1 MAILRQDRA
10 PEPTLFQSDTAIWT
24 SAESTGLTGRDLR
37 PLTGRDLRPLDRTGR
52 KSRARSA
59 MPSVAAADVVIL
71 VVGYV
76 DGRPVLMGSLILG
89 YQPAWP
95 GVRAVIEEEPVHV
108 LIPRIL
114 VPVMSSGSHRRCP
127 GRCPAPPRLATG
139 PGTHL
144 TPAPRSWS
152 RTNVPSRTP
161 GNLSRA
167 APCLRPVG
175 HLSASPLMRSDQ
187 PRRRVQI
194 WMICM
199 PLPAAS
205 APFLAARIR
214 RHARKSLLPSKSIR
228 YSA

>member
-114 VPVMSSGSHRRCP
+114 VPGDVLRLSSSMSRAVSGSSS
-127 GRCPAPPRLATG
+127 A
-139 PGTHL
+139 
-144 TPAPRSWS
+144 SNWS
-152 RTNVPSRTP
+152 RDSPDPCSSVVEPNQCAAADAGQPQPSRAMP
-161 GNLSRA
+161 SA
-167 APCLRPVG
+167 CRPPI
-175 HLSASPLMRSDQ
+175 SE
-187 PRRRVQI
+187 
-194 WMICM
+194 
-199 PLPAAS
+199 PA
-205 APFLAARIR
+205 
-214 RHARKSLLPSKSIR
+214 HAF
-228 YSA
+228 